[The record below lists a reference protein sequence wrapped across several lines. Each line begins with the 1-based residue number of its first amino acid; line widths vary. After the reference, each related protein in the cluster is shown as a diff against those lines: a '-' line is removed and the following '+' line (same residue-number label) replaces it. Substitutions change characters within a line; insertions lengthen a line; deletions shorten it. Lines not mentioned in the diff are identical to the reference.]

1 MKKKTG
7 RLIFFLLIVLGILG
21 YYYYNNIYVFRFV
34 DKERIL
40 NDNFEIDETTSDSVR
55 FTEKGLGYNY
65 ILKTFTLQKIKDD
78 IKVKSSFLI
87 FESMYQKTG
96 YDEIH
101 KDDDIIVYLKI
112 ENSANYNYRINKYV
126 KEKEVFIQVNYVSEE
141 KILDYKIDNLVSE
154 AESYLKY

>member
-7 RLIFFLLIVLGILG
+7 SLIFFLLIVLGILG

>member
-7 RLIFFLLIVLGILG
+7 SLIFFLLIVLGILG

-40 NDNFEIDETTSDSVR
+40 NDNFEIDETTSDSVS

-87 FESMYQKTG
+87 SESMYQKTG

>member
-1 MKKKTG
+1 
-7 RLIFFLLIVLGILG
+7 
-21 YYYYNNIYVFRFV
+21 
-34 DKERIL
+34 
-40 NDNFEIDETTSDSVR
+40 
-55 FTEKGLGYNY
+55 
-65 ILKTFTLQKIKDD
+65 
-78 IKVKSSFLI
+78 
-87 FESMYQKTG
+87 MYQKTG